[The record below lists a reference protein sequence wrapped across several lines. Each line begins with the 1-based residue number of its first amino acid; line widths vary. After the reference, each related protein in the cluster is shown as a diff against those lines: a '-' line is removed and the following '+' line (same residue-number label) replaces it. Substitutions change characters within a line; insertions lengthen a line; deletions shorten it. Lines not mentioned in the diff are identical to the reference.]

1 MYICVSVCMCDIS
14 VYVCEG
20 VCVHVCV
27 VCLFVCMCVYECVCL
42 CVCECVCVCVCG
54 LFFCLYVCMWTHP
67 CDPKPTCAKTVL
79 SSLIWFKIL
88 LLFVIAHIRIAF
100 KMPEILMPPSPILL
114 RYVRSHN
121 LRNTHYLYMALVGIK
136 LRSFLTLTSNTL
148 HPEWCPQPW
157 HSEFWAF
164 MFNHSIDFCQL
175 CKHRAHFTHIS
186 CLLISTMRKCT

>member
-1 MYICVSVCMCDIS
+1 MYVYMCLCVHVWHKCICVWRCVCSLLVCLYVCVWMCVSVCLW
-14 VYVCEG
+14 V
-20 VCVHVCV
+20 
-27 VCLFVCMCVYECVCL
+27 
-42 CVCECVCVCVCG
+42 CVCVCVCVVCF
-54 LFFCLYVCMWTHP
+54 FFCLYVCMWTHP

-100 KMPEILMPPSPILL
+100 KMPEILVPPSPILL

>member
-20 VCVHVCV
+20 VCV

-42 CVCECVCVCVCG
+42 CVCECVCVCVCVWFV
-54 LFFCLYVCMWTHP
+54 FFFFFMCVFQ
-67 CDPKPTCAKTVL
+67 
-79 SSLIWFKIL
+79 IF

-100 KMPEILMPPSPILL
+100 KMPEILVPPSPILL